1 MKITWIENRA
11 AKKAMYP
18 STYGDNFT
26 QTEANKRLIKH
37 VLAVGSASLFIFMQV
52 SHANAQEPLP
62 LDNWLVGSVIDK
74 SPAKHGN
81 LPHSPFIPFNP
92 PQSSIAKKVNTA
104 LFIASTGVICANA
117 YWTKSPAL
125 IIACLSIT
133 SNAMEAALR
142 AANPAL

>member
-1 MKITWIENRA
+1 MKIS
-11 AKKAMYP
+11 KAMYP
-18 STYGDNFT
+18 YTYGDNLS

-37 VLAVGSASLFIFMQV
+37 GLTIGSACLVIILNSA
-52 SHANAQEPLP
+52 HAHAQEALP
-62 LDNWLVGSVIDK
+62 LDNGLVGSVIEK
-74 SPAKHGN
+74 SPTKHGN
-81 LPHSPFIPFNP
+81 VPHSPFIPCNA
-92 PQSSIAKKVNTA
+92 PQSPTGKTVNTA

-125 IIACLSIT
+125 IVACLSIT

>member
-1 MKITWIENRA
+1 MKITLIENRTA
-11 AKKAMYP
+11 TKAMYP
-18 STYGDNFT
+18 YTYGDNLT

-37 VLAVGSASLFIFMQV
+37 GLAVGSACLFIFMQV
-52 SHANAQEPLP
+52 SHANAQEPL
-62 LDNWLVGSVIDK
+62 DNGLVGSVIDK

-81 LPHSPFIPFNP
+81 IPHSPFISFNA
-92 PQSSIAKKVNTA
+92 PQSPTAKKINTA
-104 LFIASTGVICANA
+104 LFVASTGVIFANA

-125 IIACLSIT
+125 IVACLSIT